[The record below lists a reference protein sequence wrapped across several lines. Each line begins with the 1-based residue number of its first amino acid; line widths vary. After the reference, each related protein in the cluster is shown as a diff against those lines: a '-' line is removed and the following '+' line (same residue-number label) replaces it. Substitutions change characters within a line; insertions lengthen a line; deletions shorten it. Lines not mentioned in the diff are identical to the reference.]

1 MNINFFIDGPQ
12 ADGSRNATIVGACE
26 LQVGVISTLHAL
38 RGGHVPYERQRILDG
53 IPQLKHKLMGKP
65 QTIKK
70 EDYNLTNRLFRA
82 YHVVNTTRTVKL
94 THKDGLSNL
103 GSYSGDFRPNLYCV
117 NLGRINHWRKY
128 NDNHKNMMQIWTCAV
143 EPSTRYVIESLSVR
157 VKDQGWGNTG
167 VNIAFFAVVNGYMME
182 ITSRALLSRERSL
195 ASLDLVKDRFNFS
208 RFIFASFL
216 PPGTSEVT
224 LVAIGRLTGAGHSFE
239 YLGHELRL
247 GVLA

>member
-1 MNINFFIDGPQ
+1 
-12 ADGSRNATIVGACE
+12 
-26 LQVGVISTLHAL
+26 
-38 RGGHVPYERQRILDG
+38 
-53 IPQLKHKLMGKP
+53 
-65 QTIKK
+65 
-70 EDYNLTNRLFRA
+70 
-82 YHVVNTTRTVKL
+82 
-94 THKDGLSNL
+94 
-103 GSYSGDFRPNLYCV
+103 
-117 NLGRINHWRKY
+117 
-128 NDNHKNMMQIWTCAV
+128 MQIWTCEV
-143 EPSTRYVIESLSVR
+143 DPSTRYVIESLSVR
-157 VKDQGWGNTG
+157 VRDQGWGNTG
-167 VNIAFFAVVNGYMME
+167 VNIAFFAVVNGYMVE